1 MQNDF
6 LSTIEVAQILQVKP
20 NTLRHALCE
29 KGHYCGMKP
38 IKLPNRKLLWRKS
51 DLLNLIEV
59 GVSKEVT
66 K

>member
-20 NTLRHALCE
+20 NTLRHSLCE
-29 KGHYCGMKP
+29 KGHYFGMKP
-38 IKLPNRKLLWRKS
+38 VKLPNRKLLWKKA
-51 DLLNLIEV
+51 DLLNLINGGET
-59 GVSKEVT
+59 KEVT